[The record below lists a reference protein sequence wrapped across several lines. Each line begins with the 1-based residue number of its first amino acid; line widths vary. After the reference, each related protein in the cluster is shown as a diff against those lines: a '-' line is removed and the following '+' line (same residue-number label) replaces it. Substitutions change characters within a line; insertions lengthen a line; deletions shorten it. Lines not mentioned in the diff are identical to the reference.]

1 MEDQQARKS
10 TKGSEHSRDKSQ
22 KKGILGKRARPGIEL
37 NYEYEHEREDIKAK
51 SMEKIKAKRAKT
63 DKTVDF

>member
-1 MEDQQARKS
+1 M
-10 TKGSEHSRDKSQ
+10 
-22 KKGILGKRARPGIEL
+22 GKRARPGIEL